1 MNNAFK
7 VQHQLKNEMLVNVKK
22 REGRIWGRERERAMV
37 LCLPKLQAEGEKRKE
52 RLLQIYKHKK
62 KFEF

>member
-22 REGRIWGRERERAMV
+22 REGRIWGRERESNGVMFAKATSRGR
-37 LCLPKLQAEGEKRKE
+37 EEE
-52 RLLQIYKHKK
+52 RTVTTNI
-62 KFEF
+62 